1 MRKNMDTRLEAV
13 KKRFDLL
20 SPHLSEQSRR
30 LFVAAEAQALGVG
43 GASIVSELTG
53 ISRAVIATGM
63 KELEGPSTK
72 KNAKKRWGP

>member
-1 MRKNMDTRLEAV
+1 MDARLEAV
-13 KKRFDLL
+13 KKRFDVL

-43 GASIVSELTG
+43 GTSIVSELTG
-53 ISRAVIATGM
+53 VSRSVIAAGM

-72 KNAKKRWGP
+72 KNAKKGRGS